1 MCILLVNAIRINS
14 KGISKI
20 LPPHFIQFSPEF
32 TRRLSKLISSQHSSF
47 VLYNA
52 AITTYIW
59 MNIKHLEICIGYAAF
74 WDASN
79 VNILINSATTPGPT
93 VHGNKHIFKGD
104 LKGNSL
110 I

>member
-20 LPPHFIQFSPEF
+20 LPPHFIQFSEF

-47 VLYNA
+47 VLCNA
-52 AITTYIW
+52 AIATHIW
-59 MNIKHLEICIGYAAF
+59 MNIKHLKICIGYAAF

-79 VNILINSATTPGPT
+79 VHILINSATTPGPT
-93 VHGNKHIFKGD
+93 VHGYKHVFKGG